1 MIHTNILHNKKLMLL
16 KKHVVGAEKQY
27 NSRQFINCIN
37 KVHLDISLKFFLLVK
52 SLTNKTTQFPVIKLI
67 QF

>member
-27 NSRQFINCIN
+27 NSRQFISCIN
-37 KVHLDISLKFFLLVK
+37 KVHLDISLRTFFWLVK
-52 SLTNKTTQFPVIKLI
+52 SLSNRTTQSPVIN
-67 QF
+67 

>member
-27 NSRQFINCIN
+27 NSRQFISCIN
-37 KVHLDISLKFFLLVK
+37 KVHLDISLRTFFC
-52 SLTNKTTQFPVIKLI
+52 
-67 QF
+67 